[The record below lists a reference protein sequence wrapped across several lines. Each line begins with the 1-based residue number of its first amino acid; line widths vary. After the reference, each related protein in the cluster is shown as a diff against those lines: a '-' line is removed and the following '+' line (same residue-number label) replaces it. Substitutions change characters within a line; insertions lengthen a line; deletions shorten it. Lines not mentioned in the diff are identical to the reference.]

1 MELFEK
7 RLFKQ
12 FNAMD
17 MLVAQL
23 SGTMNALQG
32 ALDALPGYTR
42 DK

>member
-1 MELFEK
+1 MEKYEA

-17 MLVAQL
+17 MLVNQL
-23 SGTMNALQG
+23 NGTRGALEG